1 MRLWRPW
8 LWLFVLMLGGM
19 AWSANGPDAGGK
31 ALVLTVDGAI
41 GPATAAHIKHGLGWA
56 ADEEARLVVLL
67 INTPGGLDASMRE
80 INQAILASSVPVASY
95 VHPSGARAASAGT
108 YMLYASHV
116 AAMTPGTNLGAATPV
131 ELGGGSPTPG
141 SVPDRE
147 SPAEEEGKTEKSAPS
162 SPMNAKAV
170 NDAVAYIRG
179 LAGLRGRNADWAE
192 RAVREAASLT
202 AEDALEQGVIDLVAV
217 SLDDLLERMD
227 GMTVKLG
234 EAETVLETRGLVVER
249 VEPSWQASL
258 LAVITD
264 PNIALLL
271 MTVGIYG
278 LLFEFMSPGA
288 LYPGVIGAICLL
300 LGLYA
305 LAALPVNY
313 AGFGL
318 IILGVALMLAEVFA
332 PSFGILGI
340 GGAIAFVFGAA
351 ILVDGDSP
359 AFAIDWPLIG
369 GLAVGSLLFTLLVLR
384 VALTS
389 RRRQVVTG
397 REQML
402 GAIAEVLDWN
412 DGRGHVFVHGERWRA
427 ISPDVLEPGQSVNI
441 TAMDGLT
448 LTVTARPARRP

>member
-1 MRLWRPW
+1 
-8 LWLFVLMLGGM
+8 MLGGV
-19 AWSANGPDAGGK
+19 AWSQNNGSKVDTGPGNDAGLGK
-31 ALVLTVDGAI
+31 ALLLTVDGAI
-41 GPATAAHIKHGLGWA
+41 GPATAAYIDQGLERAGA
-56 ADEEARLVVLL
+56 EQARVVVLV
-67 INTPGGLDASMRE
+67 IDTPGGLDASMRQ
-80 INQAILASSVPVASY
+80 INRAILASPVPVASY

-131 ELGGGSPTPG
+131 ELGGGSPAPG
-141 SVPDRE
+141 GEPERRE
-147 SPAEEEGKTEKSAPS
+147 PAEGDGKATEPAPS
-162 SPMNAKAV
+162 EPMNAKAV
-170 NDAVAYIRG
+170 NDAVAYIRA

-217 SLDDLLERMD
+217 SLDDLLDRMD
-227 GMTVKLG
+227 GMTVKVNQ
-234 EAETVLETRGLVVER
+234 ADIVLKTRGLAIER

-271 MTVGIYG
+271 MTVGVYG

-313 AGFGL
+313 AGFAL
-318 IILGVALMLAEVFA
+318 IILGIALMLAEVFA

-340 GGAIAFVFGAA
+340 GGAVAFVFGAA
-351 ILVDGDSP
+351 ILVEGDSP
-359 AFAIDWPLIG
+359 AFAIDWPVIG
-369 GLAVGSLLFTLLVLR
+369 GLAAASLLFTFLVLR
-384 VALTS
+384 VALS
-389 RRRQVVTG
+389 ARKRQVVTG

-402 GAIAEVLDWN
+402 GSIAEVMDWN

-427 ISPDVLEPGQSVNI
+427 TSPEMLEPGQNVYV
-441 TAMDGLT
+441 TAIDGLT
-448 LTVTARPARRP
+448 LTVTTRPARRP